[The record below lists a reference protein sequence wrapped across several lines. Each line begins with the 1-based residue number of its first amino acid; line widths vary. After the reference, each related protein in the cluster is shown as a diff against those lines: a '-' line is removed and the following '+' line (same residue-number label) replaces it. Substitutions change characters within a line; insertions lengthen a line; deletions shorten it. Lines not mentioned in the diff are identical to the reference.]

1 MKVGQMKHKKQILLS
16 LVLLHCCLMNADQ
29 GNIEDSLD
37 SDTQNENGTS
47 SQDCISSE
55 RPYKIEL
62 RNIEGRGVGYQEGYS
77 TLEWYYMPTCGNF
90 TPILD
95 LRGHVFNNGK
105 FASNVGIGLR
115 YLNGMIWGVNAY
127 YDFRQTNRTHFNQI
141 SVGLE
146 ALGRWVD
153 YRINGYFP
161 VGRKHSGYY
170 HTRFDSFKGNN
181 IIIERKREFAMT
193 GANAEL
199 GVHILD
205 RKNVDLYGA
214 LGPYYFGGEG
224 KNAWGGEAR
233 LAATFFNHLRVQAST
248 SYDSTFK
255 WIGQGEVGLNFS
267 FGHKKKIR
275 NLGTRTCSE
284 AQYLAERAGQRI
296 DRNEIIV
303 VDRKHKRSKAINPAT
318 GEPYFVLFVDNTSSS
333 DGTFESPYSSLAT
346 AETNSKANDVIY
358 IFPGDGTT
366 TGLDTAITL
375 QNGQFLLGS
384 AADVDINSQFGTF
397 TIPAQTYNYPQLT
410 APANAVIVT
419 PADEN
424 LISGLAFLVQGNTGA
439 GVFTLTGGGNSV
451 IVQKSL
457 FVTPSPTT
465 GRGVFLANYV
475 HAKII
480 GNTFVNGSIG
490 AGGGINAPF
499 TGVANYSIIGNN
511 FIGCRAGAFLVAD
524 SGVNKEVISGN
535 NFVGNFVSINAGADT
550 AGSSAIVLISNNVS
564 TGAFSDDVALTAN
577 STSSVCATIRD
588 NIFAKSGRITT
599 SAAATMKL
607 QPLINN
613 GPGTIRTLGTGSVLN
628 VPQGT
633 CD

>member
-1 MKVGQMKHKKQILLS
+1 MKHKTYLLIS
-16 LVLLHCCLMNADQ
+16 LVVFHYCLINADQ
-29 GNIEDSLD
+29 GNIETNSTLD
-37 SDTQNENGTS
+37 AQNGTGTS
-47 SQDCISSE
+47 TQDCISNE

-62 RNIEGRGVGYQEGYS
+62 RNIENRGVGYQEGYT

-127 YDFRQTNRTHFNQI
+127 YDFRQTHRTHFNQI
-141 SVGLE
+141 SLGLE

-161 VGRKHSGYY
+161 VGRRHSSYY
-170 HTRFDSFKGNN
+170 HTRFDSFKDNN

-199 GVHILD
+199 GFHIVD

-214 LGPYYFGGEG
+214 LGPYYFGGES

-233 LAATFFNHLRVQAST
+233 LAATFFDHLRVQAST
-248 SYDSTFK
+248 SYDSCFK

-275 NLGTRTCSE
+275 NLETRTCSE
-284 AQYLAERAGQRI
+284 ALYLAERAGQRV

-333 DGTFESPYSSLAT
+333 NGTFESPYNSLAT
-346 AETNSKANDVIY
+346 AEANSKPNDVIY

-366 TGLDTAITL
+366 TGLDTAFSL

-384 AADVDINSQFGTF
+384 AADVDINSQFGIF

-410 APANAVIVT
+410 APANTAIVT
-419 PADEN
+419 SADEN
-424 LISGLAFLVQGNTGA
+424 LISGLAFLIQGNIGS
-439 GVFTLTGGGNSV
+439 GVTSFSGGGNSI

-457 FVTPSPTT
+457 FVAPSPTD
-465 GRGVFLANYV
+465 GRGVTLINFV
-475 HAKII
+475 HAKVI
-480 GNTFVNGSIG
+480 GNTFVNGAIG
-490 AGGGINAPF
+490 AAGGTTAPF
-499 TGVANYSIIGNN
+499 SGVANNSMIGNN
-511 FIGCRAGAFLVAD
+511 FIGCRNGAFLVSD
-524 SGVNKEVISGN
+524 SGVNNEVISEN
-535 NFVGNFVSINAGADT
+535 NFVGNLVSISAGADT
-550 AGSSAIVLISNNVS
+550 AGSAAIVLISNNVS
-564 TGAFSDDVALTAN
+564 TGAFSEDVALAAT

-607 QPLINN
+607 EPLINN
-613 GPGTIRTLGTGSVLN
+613 GPGTIRTLGAGSVLN